1 MRDTSKLTD
10 AQREYVVERLAA
22 FESPIA
28 IARSLQEEF
37 GIRISHQA
45 IVRYDPTRSAK
56 CPERFRLQ
64 FFATRRALIEGK
76 AARGAANAI
85 LRTRRRER
93 LMLRAVEAI
102 ADRIIKST
110 SEYEGDAFAEQKP
123 LTDGERSREICAL
136 IGKVKRGRES
146 MPGLPGVSIPPPTT
160 ESIRAGRCV
169 KPHAGMSDLERLR
182 GIAAIFK
189 EQIAAEIAMGNEG
202 AKEEWKQ
209 EWLHW

>member
-10 AQREYVVERLAA
+10 AQREYVVDRLAA

-64 FFATRRALIEGK
+64 FFATRRAIIEGK

-85 LRTRRRER
+85 LRTRKRER

-110 SEYEGDAFAEQKP
+110 SEYEGDALAERKP
-123 LTDGERSREICAL
+123 LTDEERSREIHAL
-136 IGKVKRGRES
+136 IEKVKRQRERHGS
-146 MPGLPGVSIPPPTT
+146 PAVSIPPVTL
-160 ESIRAGRCV
+160 ESLRAGRCT
-169 KPHAGMSDLERLR
+169 KPASQMTDLDRLR
-182 GIAAIFK
+182 NIAAMFK
-189 EQIAAEIAMGNEG
+189 QEIAADIAGGSER